1 MRQAARGAPNR
12 REWLS
17 GLLGSAAVAGG
28 RCGRALWP
36 PGLPVAAV
44 LAGLAAPA
52 ARATGTG
59 GALPYT
65 ADDLAQ
71 AVRLRERA
79 LGDNL
84 AWQLAESLCTEV
96 GPRPAGSEADE
107 RAVAWAR
114 AQLQRLGFARVRAD
128 PIELQVWQRGP
139 GRAHL
144 TAPHPRE
151 LVMTAL
157 GNSPPTPEGGLEGE
171 LAYYPDFEALLAESS
186 ERADRARGRI
196 VFIDQ
201 KMERTRDGSG
211 YGSAVRARVMGPM
224 EAARRG
230 AIALVI
236 RSIGTDRD
244 RVAHTGMMA
253 RDPARP
259 VVPAAALSVPDA
271 QVLARLHAAGAPLRL
286 RLVIGARQA
295 VPARTHNVLAEVPGT
310 DLARE
315 IVLVGAHLDSWDV
328 GQGALDN
335 AAGVAIVVA
344 AAQQILALGL
354 RPRRTV
360 RVVLFGNEENGF
372 DGARHYAE
380 RYRDEPHQLVG
391 ESDFGAGRVWRL
403 RSRVAPAAFGAIEA
417 MAPLLAPLQVTLG
430 DNQGNPGPDAAV
442 LMRRNR
448 WSAIELSQDGTDYF
462 DVHHTD
468 NDTLERIDPA
478 ALRQNVA
485 AWSVVT
491 WLAAQSA
498 LGFG

>member
-1 MRQAARGAPNR
+1 MPRHAGFAGTR
-12 REWLS
+12 RR
-17 GLLGSAAVAGG
+17 LLAGVAGLAG
-28 RCGRALWP
+28 GCGV
-36 PGLPVAAV
+36 PVAARAS
-44 LAGLAAPA
+44 LAWLAPFASGAAAATVPA
-52 ARATGTG
+52 LTA
-59 GALPYT
+59 PYT
-65 ADDLAQ
+65 AEDRAH
-71 AVRLRERA
+71 AARLRERA
-79 LGDNL
+79 LGDGL

-96 GPRPAGSEADE
+96 GPRPAGSEADA
-107 RAVAWAR
+107 RAVAWALER
-114 AQLQRLGFARVRAD
+114 LTRLGFSRVRAD
-128 PIELQVWQRGP
+128 PIELRVWQRGP
-139 GRAHL
+139 GQARL
-144 TAPHPRE
+144 TAPHARE

-171 LAYYPDFEALLAESS
+171 LAYYPDFEALRAERG
-186 ERADRARGRI
+186 ERARGRI
-196 VFIDQ
+196 VYIDQ
-201 KMERTRDGSG
+201 KMARTVDGSG
-211 YGSAVRARVMGPM
+211 YGPAVRARVMGPM

-230 AIALVI
+230 ALALVI

-253 RDPARP
+253 VDPAQP

-271 QVLARLHAAGAPLRL
+271 QLIERLHAAGAALRL
-286 RLVIGARQA
+286 HLAIGARQA

-344 AAQQILALGL
+344 AAHQILALGR

-380 RYRDEPHQLVG
+380 RYREEPHQLVG

-403 RSRVAPAAFGAIEA
+403 RSRVAPEAFSAIEA
-417 MAPLLAPLQVTLG
+417 MAPLLAPLQVALG
-430 DNQGNPGPDAAV
+430 DNQGSPGPDAAV

-478 ALRQNVA
+478 ALRQNAA

-498 LGFG
+498 MGFG

>member
-1 MRQAARGAPNR
+1 MPRHAGFAGTR
-12 REWLS
+12 RR
-17 GLLGSAAVAGG
+17 LLAGVAGLAG
-28 RCGRALWP
+28 GCGV
-36 PGLPVAAV
+36 PVAARAS
-44 LAGLAAPA
+44 LAWLAPSASGA
-52 ARATGTG
+52 AAATVT
-59 GALPYT
+59 APYT
-65 ADDLAQ
+65 AEDLAH
-71 AVRLRERA
+71 AARLRERA
-79 LGDNL
+79 LGDGL

-96 GPRPAGSEADE
+96 GPRPAGSEADA
-107 RAVAWAR
+107 RAVAWALER
-114 AQLQRLGFARVRAD
+114 LTRLGFSRVRAD
-128 PIELQVWQRGP
+128 PIELRVWQRGP
-139 GRAHL
+139 GQARL
-144 TAPHPRE
+144 TAPHARE

-171 LAYYPDFEALLAESS
+171 LAYYPDFEALRAERG
-186 ERADRARGRI
+186 ERARGRI
-196 VFIDQ
+196 VYIDQ
-201 KMERTRDGSG
+201 KMARTVDGSG
-211 YGSAVRARVMGPM
+211 YGPAVRARVMGPM

-230 AIALVI
+230 ALALVI

-253 RDPARP
+253 VDPAQP

-271 QVLARLHAAGAPLRL
+271 KLIERLHAAGAALRL
-286 RLVIGARQA
+286 HLAIGARQA

-344 AAQQILALGL
+344 AAHQILALGR

-380 RYRDEPHQLVG
+380 RYREEPHQLVG

-403 RSRVAPAAFGAIEA
+403 RSRVAPEAFSAIEA
-417 MAPLLAPLQVTLG
+417 MALLLAPLQVALG
-430 DNQGNPGPDAAV
+430 DNQGSPGPDAAV

-478 ALRQNVA
+478 ALRQNAA

-498 LGFG
+498 TGFG

>member
-1 MRQAARGAPNR
+1 
-12 REWLS
+12 
-17 GLLGSAAVAGG
+17 
-28 RCGRALWP
+28 
-36 PGLPVAAV
+36 
-44 LAGLAAPA
+44 
-52 ARATGTG
+52 
-59 GALPYT
+59 
-65 ADDLAQ
+65 
-71 AVRLRERA
+71 
-79 LGDNL
+79 
-84 AWQLAESLCTEV
+84 
-96 GPRPAGSEADE
+96 
-107 RAVAWAR
+107 
-114 AQLQRLGFARVRAD
+114 
-128 PIELQVWQRGP
+128 
-139 GRAHL
+139 
-144 TAPHPRE
+144 
-151 LVMTAL
+151 MTAL

-171 LAYYPDFEALLAESS
+171 LAYYPDFEALLAERG
-186 ERADRARGRI
+186 ERARGRI

-201 KMERTRDGSG
+201 KMVRTVDGSG
-211 YGSAVRARVMGPM
+211 YGPAVRARVMGPM

-230 AIALVI
+230 ALALVI

-253 RDPARP
+253 VDPAQP

-271 QVLARLHAAGAPLRL
+271 QLIERLHASGAPLRL
-286 RLVIGARQA
+286 HLAIGARQA

-344 AAQQILALGL
+344 AAHQLIALG
-354 RPRRTV
+354 RAPRRTV

-380 RYRDEPHQLVG
+380 RYREEPHQLVG

-403 RSRVAPAAFGAIEA
+403 RSRVAPEAWPAIEA
-417 MAPLLAPLQVTLG
+417 MAPVLAPLQVALG
-430 DNQGNPGPDAAV
+430 DNQGSPGPDAAV

-485 AWSVVT
+485 AWAPVA

-498 LGFG
+498 LRL

>member
-1 MRQAARGAPNR
+1 MPGSLAQRRFSRRELLALATGLAPRLPLRGAAAAA
-12 REWLS
+12 
-17 GLLGSAAVAGG
+17 LG
-28 RCGRALWP
+28 
-36 PGLPVAAV
+36 
-44 LAGLAAPA
+44 GLAAGRSGATEPRGSAPYTPEDLAVA
-52 ARATGTG
+52 AR
-59 GALPYT
+59 
-65 ADDLAQ
+65 
-71 AVRLRERA
+71 LRDRA
-79 LGDNL
+79 LGDDL
-84 AWQLAESLCTEV
+84 AWRLAESLCTEV
-96 GPRPAGSEADE
+96 GPRPAGSEADA
-107 RAVAWAR
+107 RAVAWAL
-114 AQLQRLGFARVRAD
+114 AQLNRLGFSRVRAD
-128 PIELQVWQRGP
+128 PMELRVWQRGP
-139 GRAHL
+139 GRATL
-144 TAPHPRE
+144 TAPHSRE

-157 GNSPPTPEGGLEGE
+157 GNSPATPEGGVEAE
-171 LAYYPDFEALLAESS
+171 VAYYPHFEALQAE
-186 ERADRARGRI
+186 RGDQPRGRI

-201 KMERTRDGSG
+201 KMARTVDGSG
-211 YGSAVRARVMGPM
+211 YGQAVRARVMGPM

-230 AIALVI
+230 ALALVI

-253 RDPARP
+253 VDPARP
-259 VVPAAALSVPDA
+259 VVPAAALSVPDS
-271 QVLARLHAAGAPLRL
+271 QVLARLHAAGVSLRL
-286 RLVIGARQA
+286 RLAIGAQQA
-295 VPARTHNVLAEVPGT
+295 VPARTHNVLAEVPGS

-344 AAQQILALGL
+344 AAQQMLALGR

-372 DGARHYAE
+372 DGARHYAD
-380 RYRDEPHQLVG
+380 RYREEPHQLVG

-403 RSRVAPAAFGAIEA
+403 RSRVAPEAFGAIEG
-417 MAPLLAPLQVTLG
+417 MAPLLAPLQVALG

-462 DVHHTD
+462 DVHHTE

-485 AWSVVT
+485 AWSVVA
-491 WLAAQSA
+491 WLAAQS
-498 LGFG
+498 GVSFG

>member
-1 MRQAARGAPNR
+1 MVAQVRGLDARAGPARSGR
-12 REWLS
+12 R
-17 GLLGSAAVAGG
+17 
-28 RCGRALWP
+28 RALAWLG
-36 PGLPVAAV
+36 GLVGGWAGAA
-44 LAGLAAPA
+44 AGPA
-52 ARATGTG
+52 L
-59 GALPYT
+59 GAQPAVLPYT
-65 ADDLAQ
+65 PEDLAH

-79 LGDNL
+79 LHDPL
-84 AWQLAESLCTEV
+84 AWQLAESLCTEI
-96 GPRPAGSEADE
+96 GPRPSGSEADA
-107 RAVAWAR
+107 RAVAWAQAR
-114 AQLQRLGFARVRAD
+114 LAALGFARVRAE
-128 PIELQVWQRGP
+128 PMALQVWQRGP
-139 GRAHL
+139 GVAEL
-144 TAPHPRE
+144 TAPHRRA

-157 GNSPPTPEGGLEGE
+157 GNSPPTPPGGLEGE
-171 LAYYPDFEALLAESS
+171 LAVYPDFAALQADAS
-186 ERADRARGRI
+186 ERARGRI

-201 KMERTRDGSG
+201 PTARTVDGSG
-211 YGSAVRARVMGPM
+211 YGQAVRARVFGPQ

-230 AIALVI
+230 ALALVI

-253 RDPARP
+253 VDPARP

-271 QVLARLHAAGAPLRL
+271 QLLARLHAAGAPLRL
-286 RLVIGARQA
+286 RIVVGAVQG
-295 VPARTHNVLAEVPGT
+295 VPATTHNVIAEVPGT

-344 AAQQILALGL
+344 AAHQLIALG
-354 RPRRTV
+354 RAPRRTV

-403 RSRVAPAAFGAIEA
+403 RSRVAPEAWTAIEA
-417 MAPLLAPLQVTLG
+417 MAPVLAPLQVALG

-468 NDTLERIDPA
+468 NDTLERIDAA

-485 AWSVVT
+485 AWAPVA

-498 LGFG
+498 LRF

>member
-1 MRQAARGAPNR
+1 MPGRESAACTRRRWLAGAAA
-12 REWLS
+12 
-17 GLLGSAAVAGG
+17 GLAGPAVMPLAGSAAPVRLTSLALMSAG
-28 RCGRALWP
+28 
-36 PGLPVAAV
+36 AAT
-44 LAGLAAPA
+44 ATPAPA
-52 ARATGTG
+52 YS
-59 GALPYT
+59 PE
-65 ADDLAQ
+65 DLAH
-71 AVRLRERA
+71 AVRLRERG
-79 LGDNL
+79 LGDGL
-84 AWQLAESLCTEV
+84 AWQLAESLCTQI
-96 GPRPAGSEADE
+96 GPRPAGSQADA
-107 RAVAWAR
+107 RAVAWALE
-114 AQLQRLGFARVRAD
+114 QFTRLGFSRVRAD
-128 PIELQVWQRGP
+128 PIELRVWQRGP
-139 GRAHL
+139 GRARL

-157 GNSPPTPEGGLEGE
+157 GNSPPTPDEGLEAE
-171 LAYYPDFEALLAESS
+171 LAYYPDFDALLAERG
-186 ERADRARGRI
+186 ERARGRI

-201 KMERTRDGSG
+201 KMARTVDGSG
-211 YGSAVRARVMGPM
+211 YGPAVRARVMGPM

-230 AIALVI
+230 ALALVI

-253 RDPARP
+253 VDPQQP

-271 QVLARLHAAGAPLRL
+271 QVIERLHAAGAPLRL
-286 RLVIGARQA
+286 QLVIGARQA

-344 AAQQILALGL
+344 AAHQILALSR

-372 DGARHYAE
+372 DGARHYAD
-380 RYRDEPHQLVG
+380 RYREEPHQLVG

-403 RSRVAPAAFGAIEA
+403 RSRVAPEAFGAIEA
-417 MAPLLAPLQVTLG
+417 MAPLLAPLQVALG
-430 DNQGNPGPDAAV
+430 DNQGSPGPDAAV

-448 WSAIELSQDGTDYF
+448 WSAIELSQDGSDYF

-485 AWSVVT
+485 AWSVVA

-498 LGFG
+498 LRFG

>member
-1 MRQAARGAPNR
+1 MGVLTPDTPRRRLLTGLAGAAVLPKAAFGVLGAWAARGAASQERAPY
-12 REWLS
+12 
-17 GLLGSAAVAGG
+17 AAED
-28 RCGRALWP
+28 
-36 PGLPVAAV
+36 
-44 LAGLAAPA
+44 LAHA
-52 ARATGTG
+52 AR
-59 GALPYT
+59 
-65 ADDLAQ
+65 
-71 AVRLRERA
+71 LRDRA
-79 LGDNL
+79 LGDGL

-96 GPRPAGSEADE
+96 GPRPAGSEADA
-107 RAVAWAR
+107 RAVAWALAR
-114 AQLQRLGFARVRAD
+114 LERLGFSRVRAD
-128 PIELQVWQRGP
+128 PIELKVWQRGP
-139 GRAHL
+139 GQVRL

-171 LAYYPDFEALLAESS
+171 VAYYPGFEALLADHS
-186 ERADRARGRI
+186 ERARGRI
-196 VFIDQ
+196 VFVDQ
-201 KMERTRDGSG
+201 KMTRTVDGSG
-211 YGSAVRARVMGPM
+211 YGAAVRARVLGPM

-230 AIALVI
+230 ALALVI

-253 RDPARP
+253 VDPARA

-271 QVLARLHAAGAPLRL
+271 QVLERLHAAGAPLRL
-286 RLVIGARQA
+286 RLVIGASQA
-295 VPARTHNVLAEVPGT
+295 VPARTHNVMAEVPGT

-344 AAQQILALGL
+344 AAHQIVALGR

-380 RYRDEPHQLVG
+380 RHRDEPHQLVG

-403 RSRVAPAAFGAIEA
+403 RSRVAPEAFGAIEA
-417 MAPLLAPLQVTLG
+417 MAPVLAPLQVALG
-430 DNQGNPGPDAAV
+430 DNQGSPGPDAAV

-468 NDTLERIDPA
+468 NDTLERIDAA

-485 AWSVVT
+485 AWSVVS

>member
-1 MRQAARGAPNR
+1 VVAQVRGLDARAGPACSGR
-12 REWLS
+12 R
-17 GLLGSAAVAGG
+17 
-28 RCGRALWP
+28 RALAW
-36 PGLPVAAV
+36 
-44 LAGLAAPA
+44 LAGLAGGWAGAAAGPA
-52 ARATGTG
+52 L
-59 GALPYT
+59 GAQPAVLPYT
-65 ADDLAQ
+65 PEDLAH

-79 LGDNL
+79 LHDPL
-84 AWQLAESLCTEV
+84 AWQLAESLCTEI
-96 GPRPAGSEADE
+96 GPRPAGSEADA
-107 RAVAWAR
+107 RAVAWAQER
-114 AQLQRLGFARVRAD
+114 LAALGFARVRAD
-128 PIELQVWQRGP
+128 PIELRVWQRGP
-139 GRAHL
+139 GGARL
-144 TAPHPRE
+144 TAPHRRE

-171 LAYYPDFEALLAESS
+171 LAYYPDFEALLAERG
-186 ERADRARGRI
+186 ERARGRI

-201 KMERTRDGSG
+201 KMVRTVDGSG
-211 YGSAVRARVMGPM
+211 YGPAVRARVMGPM

-230 AIALVI
+230 ALALVI

-253 RDPARP
+253 ADPQRP

-271 QVLARLHAAGAPLRL
+271 QLIERLHASGALLRL
-286 RLVIGARQA
+286 HLAIGARQA

-344 AAQQILALGL
+344 AAHQLIALG
-354 RPRRTV
+354 RAPRRTV

-380 RYRDEPHQLVG
+380 RYREEPHQLVG

-403 RSRVAPAAFGAIEA
+403 RSRVAPEAWPAIEA
-417 MAPLLAPLQVTLG
+417 MAPVLAPLQVALG
-430 DNQGNPGPDAAV
+430 DNQGSPGPDAAV

-485 AWSVVT
+485 AWAPVA

-498 LGFG
+498 LRL

>member
-1 MRQAARGAPNR
+1 MPRHAGFAGTR
-12 REWLS
+12 RR
-17 GLLGSAAVAGG
+17 LLAGVAGLAG
-28 RCGRALWP
+28 GCGV
-36 PGLPVAAV
+36 PVAARAS
-44 LAGLAAPA
+44 LAWLAPSASGA
-52 ARATGTG
+52 AAATVT
-59 GALPYT
+59 ALTAPYT
-65 ADDLAQ
+65 AEDLAH
-71 AVRLRERA
+71 AARLRERA
-79 LGDNL
+79 LGDGL

-96 GPRPAGSEADE
+96 GPRPAGSEADA
-107 RAVAWAR
+107 RAVAWALER
-114 AQLQRLGFARVRAD
+114 LTRLGFSRVRAD
-128 PIELQVWQRGP
+128 PIELRVWQRGP
-139 GRAHL
+139 GQARL
-144 TAPHPRE
+144 TAPHARE

-171 LAYYPDFEALLAESS
+171 LAYYPDFEALRAERG
-186 ERADRARGRI
+186 ERARGRI
-196 VFIDQ
+196 VYIDQ
-201 KMERTRDGSG
+201 KMARTVDGSG
-211 YGSAVRARVMGPM
+211 YGPAVRARVMGPM

-230 AIALVI
+230 ALALVI

-253 RDPARP
+253 VDPAQP

-271 QVLARLHAAGAPLRL
+271 QLIERLHAAGAALRL
-286 RLVIGARQA
+286 HLAIGARQA

-344 AAQQILALGL
+344 AAHQILALGR

-380 RYRDEPHQLVG
+380 RYREEPHQLVG

-403 RSRVAPAAFGAIEA
+403 RSRVAPEAFSAIEA
-417 MAPLLAPLQVTLG
+417 MAPLLAPLQVALG
-430 DNQGNPGPDAAV
+430 DNQGSPGPDAAV

-478 ALRQNVA
+478 ALRQNAA

-498 LGFG
+498 MGFG

>member
-1 MRQAARGAPNR
+1 VTA
-12 REWLS
+12 
-17 GLLGSAAVAGG
+17 
-28 RCGRALWP
+28 
-36 PGLPVAAV
+36 
-44 LAGLAAPA
+44 
-52 ARATGTG
+52 
-59 GALPYT
+59 PYT
-65 ADDLAQ
+65 AEDLAH
-71 AVRLRERA
+71 AARLRERA
-79 LGDNL
+79 LGDGL

-96 GPRPAGSEADE
+96 GPRPAGSEADA
-107 RAVAWAR
+107 RAVAWALER
-114 AQLQRLGFARVRAD
+114 LTRLGFSRVRAD
-128 PIELQVWQRGP
+128 PIELRVWQRGP
-139 GRAHL
+139 GQARL
-144 TAPHPRE
+144 TAPHARA

-171 LAYYPDFEALLAESS
+171 LAYYPDFEALRAERG
-186 ERADRARGRI
+186 ERARGRI
-196 VFIDQ
+196 VYIDQ
-201 KMERTRDGSG
+201 KMARTVDGSG
-211 YGSAVRARVMGPM
+211 YGPAVRARVMGPM

-230 AIALVI
+230 ALALVI

-253 RDPARP
+253 VDPAQP

-271 QVLARLHAAGAPLRL
+271 KLIERLHAAGAALRL
-286 RLVIGARQA
+286 HLAIGARQA

-344 AAQQILALGL
+344 AAHQILALGR

-380 RYRDEPHQLVG
+380 RYREEPHQLVG

-403 RSRVAPAAFGAIEA
+403 RSRVAPEAFSAIEA
-417 MAPLLAPLQVTLG
+417 MAPLLAPLQVALG
-430 DNQGNPGPDAAV
+430 DNQGSPGPDAAV

-478 ALRQNVA
+478 ALRQNAA

-498 LGFG
+498 MGFG

>member
-1 MRQAARGAPNR
+1 MRRTRARGAPTR
-12 REWLS
+12 RQWLA
-17 GLLGSAAVAGG
+17 GVLGAAAWPAGAVANT
-28 RCGRALWP
+28 
-36 PGLPVAAV
+36 AV
-44 LAGLAAPA
+44 
-52 ARATGTG
+52 
-59 GALPYT
+59 PYT
-65 ADDLAQ
+65 AEDLAH

-79 LGDNL
+79 LGDGL

-96 GPRPAGSEADE
+96 GPRPAGSEADA

-114 AQLQRLGFARVRAD
+114 AQLQRLGFERVRAD
-128 PIELQVWQRGP
+128 PIDIQVWQRGP
-139 GRAHL
+139 GLARL
-144 TAPHPRE
+144 TAPHART

-171 LAYYPDFEALLAESS
+171 LAYYPDFEALLAERG
-186 ERADRARGRI
+186 EHPRGRI

-201 KMERTRDGSG
+201 KMARTVDGSG
-211 YGSAVRARVMGPM
+211 YGAAVRARVLGPM

-253 RDPARP
+253 VDPTRP

-271 QVLARLHAAGAPLRL
+271 QLLERLHAAGSALRL
-286 RLVIGARQA
+286 HLSLGARQA
-295 VPARTHNVLAEVPGT
+295 VPARTHNVLAEVPGA
-310 DLARE
+310 DLSRE

-344 AAQQILALGL
+344 AAQQILALGR

-380 RYRDEPHQLVG
+380 RYREEPHQLVG

-403 RSRVAPAAFGAIEA
+403 RSRVAPEAFGAIEA
-417 MAPLLAPLQVTLG
+417 MAPLLAPLQVALG

-468 NDTLERIDPA
+468 NDTLERIDAA

-491 WLAAQSA
+491 WLAAQSP

>member
-1 MRQAARGAPNR
+1 VTA
-12 REWLS
+12 
-17 GLLGSAAVAGG
+17 
-28 RCGRALWP
+28 
-36 PGLPVAAV
+36 
-44 LAGLAAPA
+44 
-52 ARATGTG
+52 
-59 GALPYT
+59 PYT
-65 ADDLAQ
+65 AEDLAH
-71 AVRLRERA
+71 AARLRERA
-79 LGDNL
+79 LGDGL

-96 GPRPAGSEADE
+96 GPRPAGSEADA
-107 RAVAWAR
+107 RAVAWALER
-114 AQLQRLGFARVRAD
+114 LTRLGFSRVRAD
-128 PIELQVWQRGP
+128 PIELRVWQRGP
-139 GRAHL
+139 GQARL
-144 TAPHPRE
+144 TAPHARE

-171 LAYYPDFEALLAESS
+171 LAYYPDFEALRAERG
-186 ERADRARGRI
+186 ERARGRI
-196 VFIDQ
+196 VYIDQ
-201 KMERTRDGSG
+201 KMARTVDGSG
-211 YGSAVRARVMGPM
+211 YGPAVRARVMGPM

-230 AIALVI
+230 ALALVI

-253 RDPARP
+253 VDPAQP

-271 QVLARLHAAGAPLRL
+271 KLIERLHAAGAALRL
-286 RLVIGARQA
+286 HLAIGARQA

-344 AAQQILALGL
+344 AAHQILALGR

-380 RYRDEPHQLVG
+380 RYREEPHQLVG

-403 RSRVAPAAFGAIEA
+403 RSRVAPEAFSAIEA
-417 MAPLLAPLQVTLG
+417 MAPLLAPLQVALG
-430 DNQGNPGPDAAV
+430 DNQGSPGPDAAV

-478 ALRQNVA
+478 ALRQNAA

-498 LGFG
+498 TGFG

>member
-1 MRQAARGAPNR
+1 MSRP
-12 REWLS
+12 
-17 GLLGSAAVAGG
+17 
-28 RCGRALWP
+28 GRAACTRRRWLA
-36 PGLPVAAV
+36 GVAA
-44 LAGLAAPA
+44 LAPLVWRPAGAAAPA
-52 ARATGTG
+52 
-59 GALPYT
+59 PY
-65 ADDLAQ
+65 APEDLAH
-71 AVRLRERA
+71 AARLRERA
-79 LGDNL
+79 LSDGL
-84 AWQLAESLCTEV
+84 AWELAESLCTEV
-96 GPRPAGSEADE
+96 GPRPAGSEADA
-107 RAVAWAR
+107 RAVAWALQR
-114 AQLQRLGFARVRAD
+114 LQRLGFARVRAD
-128 PIELQVWQRGP
+128 PMDIRVWQRGP
-139 GRAHL
+139 GRARL

-171 LAYYPDFEALLAESS
+171 LAWYPDFETLLAE
-186 ERADRARGRI
+186 RGDRPRGRI

-201 KMERTRDGSG
+201 KMARARDGSG
-211 YGSAVRARVMGPM
+211 YGPAVRARVMGPM

-253 RDPARP
+253 VDPAQP

-271 QVLARLHAAGAPLRL
+271 QVLERLHAAGAPLRL
-286 RLVIGARQA
+286 HLAIGASQA
-295 VPARTHNVLAEVPGT
+295 VPSRTHNVLAEVPGT

-335 AAGVAIVVA
+335 AAGVAIVVSA
-344 AAQQILALGL
+344 AHQLLALGR

-372 DGARHYAE
+372 DGARHYAD
-380 RYRDEPHQLVG
+380 RYRQEPHQLVG

-403 RSRVAPAAFGAIEA
+403 RSRVAPEAFGAIEA
-417 MAPLLAPLQVTLG
+417 MAPLLAPLQVALG
-430 DNQGNPGPDAAV
+430 DNQGSPGPDAAV

-498 LGFG
+498 VGFG